1 MPLGKPF
8 PIVATISIAVTLGA
22 CGQDQLISAPSA
34 EPPVVAAESDAPPSR
49 QRDIVRLLRQGVV
62 PPGVVLART
71 GPRQAPAP
79 SNGDG
84 VPLGY
89 GEITECEDPD
99 DDCMVVW
106 AQPETNPNTDEIY
119 SGAYMQAYTPANIA
133 HVSTGWVTREG
144 YRWGLDN
151 FPYLRADAGTT
162 GAQIGDQWGGTCS
175 RGKYNQV
182 VGIARGV
189 AEYRVGFAYTYWGPA
204 SYGYDS
210 ECNPWAEGQ
219 DTNECDDEEDETY
232 IAQAQCDEN
241 GNPTGPGGGSVEM
254 RCATYQ
260 YEISYDGGATWSP
273 LGDPFEICEPIY
285 EMYEGSNGT
294 AGNASNAAATAAAPP
309 PSDRLNVTIFGTS
322 QLRDAAR
329 ALVYRDLSTASG
341 PIIAVDTAGTKPRD
355 LEAALLVTRDLIG
368 MTAPSTRATHVRAVV
383 GSYQLTDAAKQR
395 AAQRSKKYLQDV
407 RSAAPA
413 AIRGVGTGRALGV
426 TLDQPQTTRRQPQ

>member
-1 MPLGKPF
+1 MSLSKLTQGL
-8 PIVATISIAVTLGA
+8 AMMSIAVTVGA
-22 CGQDQLISAPSA
+22 CDQDHVLSAP
-34 EPPVVAAESDAPPSR
+34 PPEDPVTAARPDADLSK
-49 QRDIVRLLRQGVV
+49 QRDIVRRLRQGVI
-62 PPGVVLART
+62 PPGVVLASVA
-71 GPRQAPAP
+71 PRPTPA
-79 SNGDG
+79 SSDGDG
-84 VPLGY
+84 VTLAY
-89 GEITECEDPD
+89 GQTTECEDPD

-119 SGAYMQAYTPANIA
+119 SGAFMQAYTPANIA
-133 HVSTGWVTREG
+133 HISTGWVTREG
-144 YRWGLDN
+144 YRWGLNN

-162 GAQIGDQWGGTCS
+162 DAQIGDQWGGTCS

-260 YEISYDGGATWSP
+260 YEISYDGGATWYP

-285 EMYEGSNGT
+285 ATYDGSNRT
-294 AGNASNAAATAAAPP
+294 PGNASGAAATAAAQP
-309 PSDRLNVTIFGTS
+309 PSDRLDITIFGTS

-329 ALVYRDLSTASG
+329 ALVYRDLSSRSG
-341 PIIAVDTAGTKPRD
+341 PIIAVDTVGTKPRD
-355 LEAALLVTRDLIG
+355 LEAALLVTGDLMA
-368 MTAPSTRATHVRAVV
+368 MTVPNARATHVRAIV

-395 AAQRSKKYLQDV
+395 ATGRSKKYLQDV
-407 RSAAPA
+407 RSGAPA